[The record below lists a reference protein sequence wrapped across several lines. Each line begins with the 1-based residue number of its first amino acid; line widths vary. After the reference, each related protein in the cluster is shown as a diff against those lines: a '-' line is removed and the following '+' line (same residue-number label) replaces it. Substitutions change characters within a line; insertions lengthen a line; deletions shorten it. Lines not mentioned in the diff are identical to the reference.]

1 MKILVVGAGA
11 TGGYF
16 GSRLQQA
23 GHEVTF
29 LVRAARAEQLT
40 EHGLVING
48 PQEQFTVTPRCLTA
62 EQLEGETWPLII
74 VAVKHQHLAEV
85 IRTLPPAVGASS
97 LIVPLLNGMQHI
109 ALLQQA
115 FGQSV
120 VGGLCQIYARLSQY
134 GEIEQLSPLHR
145 LSFGALHPSQCA
157 TVKEVGMRLQNVG
170 FSLTTSADITSE
182 MWEKYL
188 FLGTLGASTCLA
200 GADTRA
206 IIASQGG
213 AAYIDCLFTEILAVI
228 TAAGYQPRS
237 AVVSQL
243 RSTLLNPNTP
253 LVSSLYRDVTAGK
266 PSESQPI
273 IGDLVRHADTHHL
286 PASLLRASWVRLQ
299 LATDYSG
306 NG

>member
-1 MKILVVGAGA
+1 MKILVVGARA

-85 IRTLPPAVGASS
+85 IRTLPPAV
-97 LIVPLLNGMQHI
+97 
-109 ALLQQA
+109 
-115 FGQSV
+115 
-120 VGGLCQIYARLSQY
+120 
-134 GEIEQLSPLHR
+134 
-145 LSFGALHPSQCA
+145 
-157 TVKEVGMRLQNVG
+157 
-170 FSLTTSADITSE
+170 
-182 MWEKYL
+182 
-188 FLGTLGASTCLA
+188 
-200 GADTRA
+200 
-206 IIASQGG
+206 G

-299 LATDYSG
+299 LATDHSG